1 MYQLVIDKS
10 ILVDRKKEHKN
21 LAMAW
26 VDYKQAYDMVPHS
39 WMIEYLKLTQ
49 MAENIINFVDR
60 SMWS

>member
-39 WMIEYLKLTQ
+39 WIITCLKLTQ
-49 MAENIINFVDR
+49 VPENIINLVER
-60 SMWS
+60 